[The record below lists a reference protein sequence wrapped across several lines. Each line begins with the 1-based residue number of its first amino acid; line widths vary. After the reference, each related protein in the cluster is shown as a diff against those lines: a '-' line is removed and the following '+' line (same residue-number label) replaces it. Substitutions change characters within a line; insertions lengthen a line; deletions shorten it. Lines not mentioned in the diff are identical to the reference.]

1 MIQKVVKL
9 QNLKFGLRYSMY
21 FKGKKVLVAGGT
33 GMIGIPLVEM
43 LVEKGASVR
52 IASLDDPSRVHPA
65 AEFIRKDLTK
75 FKSCFKVCQ
84 DMEFVF
90 NLLGVKASPAVTTT
104 KPATFLYATTMLEMN
119 MLEAARQ
126 AGVPKFLLTSSIGV
140 YAPAEIFKEED
151 VWSTFPSK
159 NDWFSGWSKRIGELQ
174 VEAYKI
180 EYQWNDI
187 AVVRPA
193 NVYGLYDNFD
203 RENAMVVPS
212 LIKRALSGEDP
223 FTVWGDGTAVRDFI
237 HARDVARGL
246 LIVAEKMPNEPVNLG
261 SGEGVSIKELVEAI
275 LSNLNKKPKIF
286 WDTSKPKGD
295 RRRIMDTTRAKEL
308 GFEPEISLVQ
318 GIREVMEWY
327 SKFGSIADRRYDV
340 YSRIDL

>member
-1 MIQKVVKL
+1 
-9 QNLKFGLRYSMY
+9 MY

-52 IASLDDPSRVHPA
+52 IASLDDPSRAHPA
-65 AEFIRKDLTK
+65 AGFIRTDLTK
-75 FKSCFKVCQ
+75 FKNCLDVCQ

-90 NLLGVKASPAVTTT
+90 NLLGVKASPAITTT
-104 KPATFLYATTMLEMN
+104 KPASFLYATTMLEMN

-140 YAPAEIFKEED
+140 YAPAEIFKEDD

-159 NDWFSGWSKRIGELQ
+159 HDWFSGWSKRIGELQ
-174 VEAYKI
+174 VDAYKI

-193 NVYGLYDNFD
+193 NVYGPYDNFD

-223 FTVWGDGTAVRDFI
+223 FTVWGDGKAVRDFI
-237 HARDVARGL
+237 HARDAARGI
-246 LIVAEKMPNEPVNLG
+246 LIVAEKMPKEPVNLG
-261 SGEGVSIKELVEAI
+261 SGEGVSIKELVESV
-275 LSNLNKKPKIF
+275 LSNLEKKPKIF
-286 WDTSKPKGD
+286 WDISKPKGD

-308 GFEPEISLVQ
+308 GFEPEISLKQ
-318 GIREVMEWY
+318 GISEVMEWY

-340 YSRIDL
+340 YSKMDL